1 MNAIQKWQQRARAVA
16 ATMSQDELK
25 AKEKQLDSLLTDLDL
40 GLYSFDAQSVQ
51 ALSRSTATPRL
62 GLYPVRA
69 TSLVAADQ
77 ADELRSVAKQVQ
89 YQRLWLQRQRDQGKT
104 TLADVPRLPEFKQ
117 LKGWIV
123 DLATAHLYNSRGI
136 ESRATKH
143 CTIGTNGYIKVA
155 DTMLH
160 RVVMASWI
168 NAVNPD
174 LLGVLDYCH
183 VHHVN
188 PNAKKTLA
196 GNTLDHL
203 ALVDRADHAKL
214 TGAQRTLTKYFDQLY
229 QD

>member
-1 MNAIQKWQQRARAVA
+1 MSVMDRLKQRAKKDA
-16 ATMSQDELK
+16 ATMSRAELI
-25 AKEKQLDSLLTDLDL
+25 AKEKQLDRLLTDLDL
-40 GLYSFDAQSVQ
+40 GLCSFDAQSVQ
-51 ALSRSTATPRL
+51 ALSRSTAKPRL

-69 TSLVAADQ
+69 TSLVSADQ
-77 ADELRSVAKQVQ
+77 ANELRETAKRVQ
-89 YQRLWLQRQRDQGKT
+89 YQRLWLSNHD
-104 TLADVPRLPEFKQ
+104 TLVPVPRLPEFKQ
-117 LKGWIV
+117 LKGWVV
-123 DLATAHLYNSRGI
+123 DLATAHLYNSRGV

-203 ALVDRADHAKL
+203 ALIDRSDHAKL
-214 TGAQRTLTKYFDQLY
+214 TGAQRALTKYFDQLY
-229 QD
+229 QN

>member
-1 MNAIQKWQQRARAVA
+1 MNAIQQWQQRARVDA
-16 ATMSQDELK
+16 ANMSQAELK
-25 AKEKQLDSLLTDLDL
+25 AKEKQLDLLLTDLDL
-40 GLYSFDAQSVQ
+40 GLYSFDAQSIQ
-51 ALSRSTATPRL
+51 DLSRSKAKPRL

-69 TSLVAADQ
+69 TSLVSADQ
-77 ADELRSVAKQVQ
+77 ANELRSVARQVR
-89 YQRLWLQRQRDQGKT
+89 YQRQWLQNHDT
-104 TLADVPRLPEFKQ
+104 IVPVPELPEFKQ
-117 LKGWIV
+117 LKGWTV

-136 ESRATKH
+136 ESRATKR

-188 PNAKKTLA
+188 PKSKQTLV

-214 TGAQRTLTKYFDQLY
+214 SSAQRTLTKYFDQLY